1 MNKINKPLVIVANG
15 EFPENRIPLEIL
27 NNAKYIISCDGATD
41 KLIKSGYNPN
51 IIIGDLDSISSLNK
65 EKYRDI
71 TLKVSNQSE
80 NDLRKAINY
89 AKENNI
95 NELSIIG
102 ASGGREDHSI
112 GNIFSL
118 FKYPEIYIKIFT
130 DNGLFR
136 LINNSKELKSFQGQK
151 VSIFTTDNTIKIKT
165 NGLKYNFNNNTISSL
180 FYGTLNESN
189 KDIITFNLSHGSLL
203 IYQSYK

>member
-15 EFPENRIPLEIL
+15 EFPKNRIPLDIL
-27 NNAKYIISCDGATD
+27 NNANHIIACDGAAD
-41 KLIKSGYNPN
+41 KLIKNGYNPN
-51 IIIGDLDSISSLNK
+51 IIIGDLDSISSLYK
-65 EKYRDI
+65 KKYRDI
-71 TLKVSNQSE
+71 ILKVSSQSE

-89 AKENNI
+89 AEENNI
-95 NELSIIG
+95 NKLSIIG
-102 ASGGREDHSI
+102 VSGGREDHLI

-118 FKYPEIYIKIFT
+118 FKYPNICIKIFT

-151 VSIFTTDNTIKIKT
+151 VSIFSTDNTIKINTK
-165 NGLKYNFNNNTISSL
+165 GLKYNFNNSTINSL
-180 FYGTLNESN
+180 FYGTLNESS
-189 KDIITFNLSHGSLL
+189 KDVITFNLSHGSLL

>member
-15 EFPENRIPLEIL
+15 EFPKNRIPLDIL
-27 NNAKYIISCDGATD
+27 NNAKHIIACDGAAD
-41 KLIKSGYNPN
+41 KLIKNGYNPN
-51 IIIGDLDSISSLNK
+51 IIIGDLDSISSLYK
-65 EKYRDI
+65 KKYRDI
-71 TLKVSNQSE
+71 ILKVSSQSE

-89 AKENNI
+89 AEENNI
-95 NELSIIG
+95 NKLSIIG
-102 ASGGREDHSI
+102 ASGEREDHLI

-118 FKYPEIYIKIFT
+118 FKYPKISIKIFT

-151 VSIFTTDNTIKIKT
+151 VSIFSTDNTIKINTK
-165 NGLKYNFNNNTISSL
+165 GLKYNFNNSTINSL
-180 FYGTLNESN
+180 FYGTLNESS
-189 KDIITFNLSHGSLL
+189 KDVITFNLSHGSLL

>member
-15 EFPENRIPLEIL
+15 KFPENSIPLKIL
-27 NNAKYIISCDGATD
+27 NNAKYIIACDGAAD
-41 KLIKSGYNPN
+41 KLIKNDYNPN

-65 EKYRDI
+65 EKHKDI
-71 TLKVSNQSE
+71 VLKVLNQSE
-80 NDLRKAINY
+80 NDMRKAINY
-89 AKENNI
+89 AQENNI
-95 NELSIIG
+95 NKLSIIG
-102 ASGGREDHSI
+102 ASGEREDHLI

-118 FKYPEIYIKIFT
+118 FKYPRICIKIFT

-151 VSIFTTDNTIKIKT
+151 VSIFTTDNTIKISTK
-165 NGLKYNFNNNTISSL
+165 GLKYNFNKNTISNL

-189 KDIITFNLSHGSLL
+189 ENIITFNLSHGSLL

>member
-15 EFPENRIPLEIL
+15 KFPENSIPLKIL
-27 NNAKYIISCDGATD
+27 NNAKYIIACDGAAD
-41 KLIKSGYNPN
+41 KLIKNGYNPN

-65 EKYRDI
+65 EKHKDI
-71 TLKVSNQSE
+71 ILKVLNQSE
-80 NDLRKAINY
+80 NDMRKAINY
-89 AKENNI
+89 AQENNI
-95 NELSIIG
+95 NKLSIIG
-102 ASGGREDHSI
+102 ASGEREDHLI

-118 FKYPEIYIKIFT
+118 FKYPRICIKIFT

>member
-15 EFPENRIPLEIL
+15 EFPKNRIPLEIL
-27 NNAKYIISCDGATD
+27 NNAKHIIACDGAAD
-41 KLIKSGYNPN
+41 KLIKNGYNPN
-51 IIIGDLDSISSLNK
+51 IIIGDLDSISSLYK

-71 TLKVSNQSE
+71 ILKVSSQSE
-80 NDLRKAINY
+80 NDLRKAVNY
-89 AKENNI
+89 AEENNI
-95 NELSIIG
+95 NKLSIIG
-102 ASGGREDHSI
+102 ASGKREDHLI

-118 FKYPEIYIKIFT
+118 FKYPKISIKIFT

-151 VSIFTTDNTIKIKT
+151 VSIFSTDNTIKINTK
-165 NGLKYNFNNNTISSL
+165 GLKYNLKNANINSL
-180 FYGTLNESN
+180 FYGTLNESL
-189 KDIITFNLSHGSLL
+189 KDVITFNLSHGSLL

>member
-15 EFPENRIPLEIL
+15 EFPANPIPLNIL
-27 NNAKYIISCDGATD
+27 NNAKHIIACDGAAD

-65 EKYRDI
+65 EKYKDI
-71 TLKVSNQSE
+71 TARVSNQSE

-89 AKENNI
+89 AQENNI
-95 NELSIIG
+95 NKLSIIG
-102 ASGGREDHSI
+102 ASGGREDHLI

-118 FKYPEIYIKIFT
+118 FKYPSICIKIFT

-136 LINNSKELKSFQGQK
+136 LINNSKELKSFEGQK
-151 VSIFTTDNTIKIKT
+151 VSIFTTDNTIKIRTK
-165 NGLKYNFNNNTISSL
+165 GLKYNFNNSNISSL
-180 FYGTLNESN
+180 FYGTLNKSI
-189 KDIITFNLSHGSLL
+189 KDIISFKISHGSLL

>member
-15 EFPENRIPLEIL
+15 EFPENPIPLDIL
-27 NNAKYIISCDGATD
+27 NNANHIIACDGAAD
-41 KLIKSGYNPN
+41 KLMKNGYNPN

-65 EKYRDI
+65 EKCKDI
-71 TLKVSNQSE
+71 TVKVSNQSE

-89 AKENNI
+89 AQENNI
-95 NELSIIG
+95 NKLSIIG
-102 ASGGREDHSI
+102 ASGGREDHLI

-118 FKYPEIYIKIFT
+118 FKYPKISIKIFT

-151 VSIFTTDNTIKIKT
+151 VSIFSTDNTIKINTK
-165 NGLKYNFNNNTISSL
+165 GLKYNFNNATINTL
-180 FYGTLNESN
+180 FYGTLNESL
-189 KDIITFNLSHGSLL
+189 KDVITFNLSHGSLL